1 MHSHLA
7 PNPDENFFLM
17 YYIGHYV
24 YLNKDLTVYS
34 TLFNWFLSADLS
46 FLMWDFTK

>member
-24 YLNKDLTVYS
+24 YLNKDLTG
-34 TLFNWFLSADLS
+34 LFYIVQLVS
-46 FLMWDFTK
+46 